1 MSCIRDAVARHLRCI
16 CTAAD
21 DGASGSDDGDFR
33 FFHSGLVCPKNRAR
47 KGSPSRAGESF
58 LPHKDGKRRI
68 TATTIGRKVL
78 PCNVKR
84 IGLSQA
90 GNKNGDA
97 GNRGSRAGPAAPAK
111 KAREPRAVDLH
122 TEFLSMRSDGTVEGH
137 WRLRRRCPSERRGR
151 MVRSSRP
158 TVQFPWTEPSKR

>member
-1 MSCIRDAVARHLRCI
+1 MCYDKTVKVFLGKFVDQTHELQPVGELDVARTDIENRESSDFSDVIKLRQSRHNCMNVGIRDAVARHLRCI

-58 LPHKDGKRRI
+58 LPHKDGKKNNCNNHRQE
-68 TATTIGRKVL
+68 GSL
-78 PCNVKR
+78 CNVKR

-97 GNRGSRAGPAAPAK
+97 GNRGSRAAGSA
-111 KAREPRAVDLH
+111 
-122 TEFLSMRSDGTVEGH
+122 
-137 WRLRRRCPSERRGR
+137 C
-151 MVRSSRP
+151 
-158 TVQFPWTEPSKR
+158 